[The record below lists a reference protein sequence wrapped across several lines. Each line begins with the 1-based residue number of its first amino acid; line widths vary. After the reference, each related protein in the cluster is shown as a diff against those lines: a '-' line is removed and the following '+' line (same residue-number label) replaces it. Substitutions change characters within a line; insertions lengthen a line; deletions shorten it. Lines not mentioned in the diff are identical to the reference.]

1 MDKHL
6 RSKRIGEIRVNYK
19 FILGLLVIAG
29 LAISFAACGLL
40 GPKQEP
46 PPPQPAPAPP
56 TPKLVEP
63 PAPKPEPPPPPPA
76 PKEEPPP
83 PPPPVE
89 KKEEPKPE
97 VAPPPPPPPAPTEV
111 YVVTLKNTNVRQE
124 PTTKS
129 KVITTLKKGMKIEKM
144 GQTGNWVNVKLPSG
158 EMGWIFHDLLKDAD
172 SP

>member
-6 RSKRIGEIRVNYK
+6 QSKRLGEIRGNYK
-19 FILGLLVIAG
+19 IILGLLIIAG
-29 LAISFAACGLL
+29 LALSIAACGLL
-40 GPKQEP
+40 FGPKQEP
-46 PPPQPAPAPP
+46 PPPQPAPPA
-56 TPKLVEP
+56 PKLVAP
-63 PAPKPEPPPPPPA
+63 PAPKPELPPPPPA

-83 PPPPVE
+83 PPPAPAE

-97 VAPPPPPPPAPTEV
+97 VAPTPPPAPVEV

-129 KVITTLKKGMKIEKM
+129 KVISTLKKGTKIEKM

-158 EMGWIFHDLLKDAD
+158 EMGWIFHELVKDAD